1 MATTLWPQITPNT
14 LADQVYHAIRDRIL
28 DGHLAAGEF
37 IREQEVNQLL
47 GVSRTPIREALFRLA
62 SEGFVERLPHRGFR
76 VVQAAFKGMMEIYPI
91 LSALELLA
99 SKSSLPHL
107 DDADIA
113 LLESINEQ
121 LREAA
126 KLRDVQAIC
135 ELNNQFHHTFCA
147 RSGNQRL
154 NDLLDELRLQAL
166 RLDTWYFSSPQR
178 TASSITEHADII
190 AAIRAGDQDS
200 ALAKIEQNFAL
211 THKILLEKAGVSF
224 E

>member
-1 MATTLWPQITPNT
+1 MTTMLWPQITPHT

-28 DGHLAAGEF
+28 DGHLSAGEF

-76 VVQAAFKGMMEIYPI
+76 VVQAAFKGLMELYPI

-99 SKSSLPHL
+99 SKLSLPQL

-113 LLESINEQ
+113 QLEALNDQ

-126 KLRDVQAIC
+126 EREDVPAVC
-135 ELNNQFHHTFCA
+135 ELNNQFHHAFCA

-178 TASSITEHADII
+178 TARSIAEHADIV
-190 AAIRAGDQDS
+190 AAIRTGDFES
-200 ALAKIEQNFAL
+200 ALSKIERNFAL
-211 THKILLEKAGVSF
+211 THKILQEKAEASF